1 MAADH
6 RHTRGDTLGGKDLTS
21 EDLERDGY
29 QEITRLN
36 ELQVRAER
44 FGARLRVQR
53 RGQALGKQR
62 YAYLVDLDP
71 RGPHRH
77 RSEEPQVAHD
87 RLKDA
92 KDHLIELENRYG
104 ES

>member
-1 MAADH
+1 MEN
-6 RHTRGDTLGGKDLTS
+6 RDLTTA
-21 EDLERDGY
+21 DLERDGY
-29 QEITRLN
+29 QEIARVN

-53 RGQALGKQR
+53 RGKALGKQR

-77 RSEEPQVAHD
+77 RREEPEVGHD
-87 RLKDA
+87 RLRDA
-92 KDHLIELENRYG
+92 ENHLIELENRYG
-104 ES
+104 TG